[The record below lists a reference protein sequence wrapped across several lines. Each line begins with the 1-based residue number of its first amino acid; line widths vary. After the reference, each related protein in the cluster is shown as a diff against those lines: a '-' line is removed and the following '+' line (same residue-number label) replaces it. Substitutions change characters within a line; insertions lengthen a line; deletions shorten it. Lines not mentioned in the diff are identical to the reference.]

1 MLCSPNFTDNLNV
14 RGKTIL
20 IIFRHPPSQFFF
32 FLPVL
37 VLNMKITV
45 DLGEGG
51 RWETSPIH
59 NVTVGSDPGIVC
71 SQQKTNSRL
80 KKQLGNSVANEA
92 SLA

>member
-1 MLCSPNFTDNLNV
+1 
-14 RGKTIL
+14 
-20 IIFRHPPSQFFF
+20 
-32 FLPVL
+32 
-37 VLNMKITV
+37 MKITV

-51 RWETSPIH
+51 RWETSPLH